1 MCGHDQ
7 DGRTGPPPAGGK
19 RSGENTMTRA
29 LILIFQTIGVVTIGY
44 CAILG
49 LFIMWWSIYYGN
61 LGNWQRW
68 F

>member
-1 MCGHDQ
+1 
-7 DGRTGPPPAGGK
+7 
-19 RSGENTMTRA
+19 MTRA

-61 LGNWQRW
+61 LGDWQRW